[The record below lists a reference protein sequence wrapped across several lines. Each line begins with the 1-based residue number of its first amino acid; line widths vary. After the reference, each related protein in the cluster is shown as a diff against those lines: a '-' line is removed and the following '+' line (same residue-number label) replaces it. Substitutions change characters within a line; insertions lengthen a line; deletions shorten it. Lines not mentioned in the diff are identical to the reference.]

1 MITEDSMSSEVF
13 NFVNVTNT
21 MESKQQF
28 INTSEEVYFKV
39 RIVWNL
45 IYKNT
50 ISPFVERDSRSVACD
65 QVISCQLNNCSA

>member
-39 RIVWNL
+39 RIV
-45 IYKNT
+45 
-50 ISPFVERDSRSVACD
+50 
-65 QVISCQLNNCSA
+65 